1 MNYSIRNSA
10 VAVGAVALVNSAFA
24 AVPTEV
30 TTAISTAGSD
40 MATVAGA
47 VFVAIIGLLGFKLM
61 RRAAH

>member
-1 MNYSIRNSA
+1 MLKKI
-10 VAVGAVALVNSAFA
+10 ALGLGSVVSVSAFA

-30 TTAISTAGSD
+30 TTAITTAGTD
-40 MATVAGA
+40 MGTVAGA